1 MATRSDTARLLEEL
15 AEAPGVPGAEDAV
28 RQVMRR
34 YLEPVAELEQ
44 DHLGSLIARR
54 RGTADRPRIL
64 LAAHMDEVGFMVR
77 RITDEGYLK
86 FQPLGGWWG
95 QVLLAQRVTVY
106 TRRGPILGVIGSK
119 PPHVL
124 PPDER
129 KKTVEI
135 KDMFIDVGAS
145 GRQQA
150 EEWGIRPGDP
160 VVPYGPFTRLHN
172 PDLVLAKALDDRAGC
187 AVIVRVLEELAGT
200 EHPNT
205 VYGVATVHEEVAR
218 TGGGARTSAFAV
230 DPDVAVAVD
239 VGIAGDVPGVQ
250 PDEAQSRL
258 GRGPTVLLFDSSMV
272 PHRRLRDLVA
282 DTAEAEGIPYQF
294 DMMPGGATDAGFFHV
309 HGRGVPSVVVG
320 PPARYVHSHGA
331 IVHLDDVENT
341 VRLLV
346 ALVRRLDAATVDA
359 LRRGG

>member
-1 MATRSDTARLLEEL
+1 MTGWQHTARLLEEL
-15 AEAPGVPGAEDAV
+15 AEAPGVPGEEDAV
-28 RQVMRR
+28 RQVLRR
-34 YLEPVAELEQ
+34 YLAPVAKLEQ

-54 RGTADRPRIL
+54 QGSALRPRVL

-77 RITDEGYLK
+77 RITDEGFVK

-95 QVLLAQRVTVY
+95 QVLLAQRVVIH
-106 TRRGPILGVIGSK
+106 TRKGPILGVIGSK
-119 PPHVL
+119 PPHLL

-129 KKTVEI
+129 KKPVEL
-135 KDMFIDVGAS
+135 KAMFIDIGARS
-145 GRQQA
+145 RQEA

-160 VVPYGPFTRLHN
+160 VVPYGPFTRLRN
-172 PDLVLAKALDDRAGC
+172 PELVLAKALDDRAGC
-187 AVIVRVLEELAGT
+187 AIIVRVMEELAAGG
-200 EHPNT
+200 HPNT

-230 DPDVAVAVD
+230 DPDVAIAVD
-239 VGIAGDVPGVQ
+239 VGIAGDMPGVE

-258 GRGPTVLLFDSSMV
+258 GRGPTVLLYDSSMV

-282 DTAEAEGIPYQF
+282 ETAEAEGIPYQF

-331 IVHLDDVENT
+331 IVHLADVEHT

-346 ALVRRLDAATVDA
+346 ALVKRLDEATVAA
-359 LRRGG
+359 LRQG

>member
-1 MATRSDTARLLEEL
+1 MTSRRDTAELLAEL

-34 YLEPVAELEQ
+34 HLAPVADLEQ

-54 RGTADRPRIL
+54 RGDADRPRVL

-77 RITDEGYLK
+77 RITEEGFLK

-95 QVLLAQRVTVY
+95 QVLLAQRVVVH

-119 PPHVL
+119 PPHLL
-124 PPDER
+124 PPEER
-129 KKTVEI
+129 KKPVEL
-135 KDMFIDVGAS
+135 KDMFIDIGAS
-145 GRQQA
+145 SRQQA
-150 EEWGIRPGDP
+150 EAWGVRPGDP
-160 VVPYGPFTRLHN
+160 VVPHGPFTRLHD
-172 PDLVLAKALDDRAGC
+172 PDLVLAKALDDRVGC
-187 AVIVRVLEELAGT
+187 AVVVRVLEELAGT
-200 EHPNT
+200 RHPNT

-218 TGGGARTSAFAV
+218 TGGGARTAAFAV

-239 VGIAGDVPGVQ
+239 VGIAGDMPGVT

-258 GRGPTVLLFDSSMV
+258 GRGPTVLLYDSSMV

-309 HGRGVPSVVVG
+309 HGRGVPAVVIG

-331 IVHLDDVENT
+331 IVHLGDVENT

-346 ALVRRLDAATVDA
+346 ALVHRLDAATVEG
-359 LRRGG
+359 LRRG